1 MKLKAKYKWNGEEVK
16 VKPNWKAETSEYDLA
31 NHFILCRMVDA

>member
-16 VKPNWKAETSEYDLA
+16 VKAA
-31 NHFILCRMVDA
+31 NGCGFI